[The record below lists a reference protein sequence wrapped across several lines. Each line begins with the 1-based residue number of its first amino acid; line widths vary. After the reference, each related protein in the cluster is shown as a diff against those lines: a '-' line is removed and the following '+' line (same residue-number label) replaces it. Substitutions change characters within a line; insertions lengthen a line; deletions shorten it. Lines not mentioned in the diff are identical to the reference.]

1 MNPLAEAKQLFH
13 DALVA
18 QEKGELE
25 RAAGLYRKA
34 LALAPGRPSVT
45 NNLATVLFQL
55 KRYAESK
62 QLCERLLET
71 HPQDAM
77 ALLNLG
83 NCQVKLDSAEEAL
96 GSYEKALEMR
106 PDYAEALASR
116 AIALL
121 EMKRPQEALESCDR
135 ALGVKPDF
143 AEALSNRAK
152 ALRQLMRSQ
161 EALTSYE
168 RALDIRPAFVE
179 ALQGS
184 GNALMDLGR
193 YQEAA
198 VNYEKALAINP
209 DLEYVSGDLAWA
221 RTRCCDWRGRN
232 EEVGRLVGAIRA
244 GKRSVRP
251 FMALSMTDSP
261 QDQLLCARTW
271 ISDNFSVSPAP
282 FWNGARFR
290 HDRIR
295 IAYLSADLR
304 EHVMAY
310 CLLGLFEKHDQAR
323 FETTAISLG
332 PDVPSEMR
340 SRLKGTFSRFV
351 DVQRQSDREVADLL
365 RELEIDIAVDLN
377 GFTADAR
384 TGIFALR
391 AAPVQVNYLG
401 YPGTMGADYID
412 YIVADRFVIP
422 EQHFPCFSEKVAYL
436 PDTYMAT
443 DSGRVIADWTPA
455 RAEAGLPER
464 GFVFCSFNNGYK
476 INPLIFDVWMR
487 LLAKVE
493 GSVLWLREGGK
504 EAMRNLRDEA
514 AHRGIAPERLVF
526 AARAERIQDHLPRQ
540 RLADLALDTLP
551 YNGHG
556 TTSDALWA
564 GLPVLACLGKT
575 FAGRVAAS
583 LLSAVGLSELITRSL
598 EEYEDLALELA
609 TNRKRL
615 ADIKSKLARNRDT
628 YPLFDTDRFRRHIEA
643 AYTTMWER
651 YQRGEPPE
659 SFAVDSCSK

>member
-1 MNPLAEAKQLFH
+1 MDSLGEAKRLFH
-13 DALVA
+13 DALAA
-18 QEKGELE
+18 QEKGDLE
-25 RAAGLYRKA
+25 RAAVLYRKA

-62 QLCERLLET
+62 QLCESLLEAN
-71 HPQDAM
+71 PQDAM

-83 NCQVKLDSAEEAL
+83 NCQIKLNSAEEAL

-106 PDYAEALASR
+106 PDYAEALFSR
-116 AIALL
+116 ANALL

-193 YQEAA
+193 YQEAT

-232 EEVGRLVGAIRA
+232 EEVGHLVGAIRA
-244 GKRSVRP
+244 GKRYVVP
-251 FMALSMTDSP
+251 FAALGMTDSP
-261 QDQLLCARTW
+261 PDQLMCSRIW
-271 ISDNFSVSPAP
+271 VEDKCPASAAP
-282 FWNGARFR
+282 VWKAERYH

-295 IAYLSADLR
+295 LAYLSADFR
-304 EHVMAY
+304 AHA
-310 CLLGLFEKHDQAR
+310 CSFLLAGLFEHHDRGR
-323 FETTAISLG
+323 FETIAISFG
-332 PDVPSEMR
+332 DDDRSEIR
-340 SRLKGTFSRFV
+340 SRIKAAFEHFIDVRDKGDL
-351 DVQRQSDREVADLL
+351 DVARLMRDLEV
-365 RELEIDIAVDLN
+365 DIAVDLT
-377 GFTADAR
+377 GHTRSSR
-384 TGIFALR
+384 TEILAQR
-391 AAPVQVNYLG
+391 PAPVQVNYLG
-401 YPGTMGADYID
+401 FPGTMGAPYMDYLIAD
-412 YIVADRFVIP
+412 AVVVPPGQEAHYAERIV
-422 EQHFPCFSEKVAYL
+422 YL
-436 PDTYMAT
+436 PECFQANDDRRAMAAIRPT
-443 DSGRVIADWTPA
+443 RLAV
-455 RAEAGLPER
+455 GLPEA
-464 GFVFCSFNNGYK
+464 GFVFCCFNNSYK
-476 INPLIFDVWMR
+476 ITPSLFERWLR
-487 LLAKVE
+487 LLQAVP
-493 GSVLWLREGGK
+493 GSVLWLF
-504 EAMRNLRDEA
+504 ASHPVVVRNLSEE
-514 AHRGIAPERLVF
+514 AHRRGTDPGRLVF
-526 AARAERIQDHLPRQ
+526 AEALPYGDYLARMQ
-540 RLADLALDTLP
+540 LADLFLDTSP
-551 YNGHG
+551 FNGG
-556 TTSDALWA
+556 TTASDALWA
-564 GLPVLACLGKT
+564 GAPVLTCPGNA
-575 FAGRVAAS
+575 FASRMAAS
-583 LLSAVGLSELITRSL
+583 LLSAIGLPELVTHSL
-598 EEYEDLALELA
+598 EEYEGLALELA
-609 TNRKRL
+609 RNPERL
-615 ADIKSKLARNRDT
+615 AEIKSKLARNRGT